1 MQWEEGKSMRGGIML
16 GSGGD
21 IAAKDAVACGTW
33 PGSIKIY
40 WPCNLTGHYL
50 DLLAPCAAIG
60 IAADLCRI

>member
-1 MQWEEGKSMRGGIML
+1 ML

-33 PGSIKIY
+33 PGPIKIY